1 MATGNRDS
9 RPTADGDDVSITWHR
24 SDADDEVILAAAE
37 DEVRVAV
44 AFPADAAR
52 PDVEAVLAERDREL
66 AHFFDAQPDPGE
78 PS

>member
-9 RPTADGDDVSITWHR
+9 TPPGDGVSITWHR
-24 SDADDEVILAAAE
+24 SDADDEVILAAA
-37 DEVRVAV
+37 DDDVRVAV

-52 PDVEAVLAERDREL
+52 PEVEAVLAERDREL
-66 AHFFDAQPDPGE
+66 AHFFDAQADRDE

>member
-9 RPTADGDDVSITWHR
+9 TPPGDDVSITWHR
-24 SDADDEVILAAAE
+24 SDADDEVILAAA
-37 DEVRVAV
+37 DDDVRVAV

-52 PDVEAVLAERDREL
+52 PEVEAVLAERDREL
-66 AHFFDAQPDPGE
+66 AHFFDAQTDRGE

>member
-9 RPTADGDDVSITWHR
+9 TPNARDDVSITWHR
-24 SDADDEVILAAAE
+24 SDDDDEVILAAAANG
-37 DEVRVAV
+37 VRVAV

-66 AHFFDAQPDPGE
+66 RHFFDAQTGR
-78 PS
+78 SGSS